1 MLVGGGRLAQKALH
15 DVLKLS
21 GRAPAQSWGP
31 EQWFVSTAGGT
42 LRVCGVEEVD
52 GERSCLRLPGHKS
65 PEAGCRG
72 GLWCSDPAPGGP
84 RGPQPPLSA
93 QAPHPGSVS
102 SCVLATS
109 SSLLRQDK
117 DLPVFFFPGF
127 LLRQALWGA
136 AVAALPPEAPT
147 CLGLSAPFLPAG
159 PSAAPFSF

>member
-1 MLVGGGRLAQKALH
+1 MGGGRLAQKALH

-65 PEAGCRG
+65 PEAGVPWGAVGQRSCPRR
-72 GLWCSDPAPGGP
+72 PAWTPASAVSTGSTP
-84 RGPQPPLSA
+84 RQRLLLCAGHFFLLPQA
-93 QAPHPGSVS
+93 GQD
-102 SCVLATS
+102 
-109 SSLLRQDK
+109 LL
-117 DLPVFFFPGF
+117 VFFFPGF
-127 LLRQALWGA
+127 LLRQAPWGA
-136 AVAALPPEAPT
+136 AVVALPPAAPT

-159 PSAAPFSF
+159 PSAAPFPF